1 MPRVKRAV
9 VYLKKRR
16 TIRKANKGYKWGR
29 KTTMRL
35 GKTAM
40 LKAGAHAFAHR
51 RDKKGDFRK
60 LWNTRINAA
69 VREHGLSYSKFIN
82 LLAKKKIEL
91 DRKVLADIAMNYP
104 QVFAKIIEA
113 VK

>member
-9 VYLKKRR
+9 IHLKKRR
-16 TIRKANKGYKWGR
+16 TIRKATKGYMWGR
-29 KTTMRL
+29 KKTIRL
-35 GKTAM
+35 GRTAM
-40 LKAGAHAFAHR
+40 LKAGVYAFAHR

-69 VREHGLSYSKFIN
+69 VREQGLTYSKFIN
-82 LLAKKKIEL
+82 LLSKKKIEL
-91 DRKVLADIAMNYP
+91 DRKVLADLAMNYP
-104 QVFAKIIEA
+104 QVFAKIVEA

>member
-9 VYLKKRR
+9 IHLKKRR
-16 TIRKANKGYKWGR
+16 TIRKATKGYMWGR
-29 KTTMRL
+29 KKTIRL
-35 GKTAM
+35 GHTAM
-40 LKAGAHAFAHR
+40 LKAGAYAFAHR

-60 LWNTRINAA
+60 LWNIRINAA
-69 VREHGLSYSKFIN
+69 VREQGLSYSKFIN
-82 LLAKKKIEL
+82 LLAKKKISL

-104 QVFAKIIEA
+104 QVFVKIVQA

>member
-9 VYLKKRR
+9 IHLKKRR
-16 TIRKANKGYKWGR
+16 AIRKATKGYMWGR
-29 KTTMRL
+29 KKTIRL
-35 GKTAM
+35 GHTAI
-40 LKAGAHAFAHR
+40 LKAGNYAFAHR

-69 VREHGLSYSKFIN
+69 VREQGLSYSKFIN
-82 LLAKKKIEL
+82 LLAKKKIQL
-91 DRKVLADIAMNYP
+91 DRKVLADLALNYP
-104 QVFAKIIEA
+104 QVFVKIVQA